1 MKIYCS
7 KTYLD
12 QDDILGLLKEVMSR
26 VETLEAVNEELEKEN
41 EKLRNEIKNLR
52 MREEKIA

>member
-26 VETLEAVNEELEKEN
+26 IETLEVLNQELEREN
-41 EKLRNEIKNLR
+41 EGLRNEIKNLK